1 MGCVSSSEAAIIG
14 DKQQQQQQSPQRR
27 QKQPSGF
34 TERKG
39 PDVLQQQ
46 QQTII
51 SVVDP
56 KTTTTQT
63 LRLGDTLHVR
73 YACVSKRGRD
83 PDSLLKPN
91 QDSYSHH
98 GTFHNDE
105 TAFFGV
111 YDGHGPTGQDCSTYV
126 QQQLPQMIRSA
137 LEEQYSLNTN
147 LIEDSLKQA
156 HIQCNRALH
165 ADSDIDDSYSGT
177 TCVSILLQPNRVTVS
192 NVGDSR
198 VILGTQQQKQPQ
210 LQKWTAVPLSNDQ
223 TPRRQD
229 EAKRCQQA
237 GARIMSFGQLQK
249 ESRQQQQQQQQHD
262 YDGYDED
269 EDDDVEDPPRIWA
282 PNGKY
287 PGTAFTRSIG
297 DRMAKQFGVC
307 AEPEVLHVT
316 LSDKER
322 VLVLASDGIWDVLSN
337 QEVIDI
343 CYQHRRDPLSACHEI
358 VKRSQEEWLKNDQ
371 VSSQDDPLA
380 SYDDM
385 TVLVVLLGD
394 DDKDDDQ
401 QQQQQQRY
409 NDNYEKEDNT
419 QEVKDHSTDNDDDNN
434 NMAST
439 RNDNDED
446 VKDHPDNDTTTPPP
460 TTETATA
467 AATTTTTTTTPIP
480 TEHKRRV
487 RQKTLRKLEEG
498 PDPDTTAATSTFF
511 APTSSSSSSPVKS
524 TTSSSHPTD

>member
-198 VILGTQQQKQPQ
+198 VILGTQQQHQ

-249 ESRQQQQQQQQHD
+249 ESRQQQQHD

-394 DDKDDDQ
+394 DDKEQQ

-446 VKDHPDNDTTTPPP
+446 VKDHPDNDTATP
-460 TTETATA
+460 TTATTATA
-467 AATTTTTTTTPIP
+467 AATTTTTTPIP

-498 PDPDTTAATSTFF
+498 PDPDTTAATSIFF
-511 APTSSSSSSPVKS
+511 APTSSSSSPVKS